1 MSDPATD
8 NVILPGVNIQP
19 ISSAPPRKR
28 SLVPPRPR
36 AENQD
41 TGTNGKAQPKPEQSA
56 DPLNY
61 TGADPLDYTDLA
73 LAQKFTRRLSPI
85 VIGERV
91 WNEKTRE
98 WSKNSNALS
107 LAIYELCEGEAK
119 KLNPRFKKD
128 HKQIL
133 SLGSARKVQNVES
146 VVKKLL
152 HREAKW
158 DSDSF
163 LLGVPGGKVV
173 DLRTGEVREARREDY
188 ITKYAAVVPADEED
202 CPKFKQFMSAILPP
216 QVIAY
221 LKRLL
226 GYFLTASVK
235 EEIFVFLY
243 GTGQN
248 GKGTLVKI
256 VVAVLGDYAGILPA
270 QTLLAG
276 KNQRHPTEIAKL
288 EGLRLAAASETTDGN
303 FWNEGK
309 LKALTGG
316 DKQTARKM
324 RQDFSDFEPTV
335 KLMLDSNNK
344 PSLAKVDKGMRR
356 RFHLIPFSV
365 TITEEKR
372 NRHLKEELMTELPG
386 IFRLAI
392 NGCLE
397 WQRDGLQPPPEVLGA
412 TEEYF
417 EEQDLLGQ
425 WIDSHCEIGADFRT
439 SSKSYFASWR
449 AFCLVNGEEAGTQR
463 NLTNKLKQRGF
474 GSCTVGKANDSGLS
488 GFRLK
493 EQTVPDLSPYADE
506 PNGS

>member
-1 MSDPATD
+1 MPDPATD
-8 NVILPGVNIQP
+8 NVTLPGVDTPP

-28 SLVPPRPR
+28 SLVPPRPM
-36 AENQD
+36 
-41 TGTNGKAQPKPEQSA
+41 GTNGKAQRKPEQSA

-73 LAQKFTRRLSPI
+73 LAQKFARSLGAI

-91 WNEKTRE
+91 WSEKTRE
-98 WSKNSNALS
+98 WSKHPNALS

-158 DSDSF
+158 DSDPL
-163 LLGVPGGKVV
+163 LLGVPSGKVV
-173 DLRTGEVREARREDY
+173 DLRTGKVREARREDY

-202 CPKFKQFMSAILPP
+202 CPKFKQFMSDILPP

-243 GTGQN
+243 GEGGN
-248 GKGTLVKI
+248 GKGTFVKI
-256 VVAVLGDYAGILPA
+256 VLAVLGAYAEILPA
-270 QTLLAG
+270 SALLSSRRD
-276 KNQRHPTEIAKL
+276 RHPTDIAKL
-288 EGLRLAAASETTDGN
+288 EGLRLASSSETADGQ
-303 FWNEGK
+303 FWNEARIK
-309 LKALTGG
+309 SLTGG
-316 DKQTARKM
+316 DKQTGRKM
-324 RQDFSDFEPTV
+324 RQDFSDFEPTH
-335 KLMLDSNNK
+335 KLLIDSNNK
-344 PSLAKVDKGMRR
+344 PSLAKVDKAIRR
-356 RFHLIPFSV
+356 RFHLVPFSV
-365 TITEEKR
+365 TISEEKR
-372 NRHLKEELMTELPG
+372 NRQLKEQLLSELSG
-386 IFRLAI
+386 IFRWAI

-425 WIDSHCEIGADFRT
+425 WIHSHCEMGADFRT
-439 SSKSYFASWR
+439 SSKSYFASWQ
-449 AFCLVNGEEAGTQR
+449 AFCLVNGEEVGTQR
-463 NLTNKLKQRGF
+463 SLTNKLKQRGF

-493 EQTVPDLSPYADE
+493 EQGVPDLSPYADE
-506 PNGS
+506 SSGS

>member
-1 MSDPATD
+1 
-8 NVILPGVNIQP
+8 L
-19 ISSAPPRKR
+19 
-28 SLVPPRPR
+28 
-36 AENQD
+36 
-41 TGTNGKAQPKPEQSA
+41 
-56 DPLNY
+56 
-61 TGADPLDYTDLA
+61 
-73 LAQKFTRRLSPI
+73 
-85 VIGERV
+85 IGERV

-98 WSKNSNALS
+98 WSKNPSALS
-107 LAIYELCEGEAK
+107 LAIHALCEDEAK
-119 KLNPRFKKD
+119 KLNSRFRED
-128 HKQIL
+128 RRQMC

-152 HREAKW
+152 HKEGKW
-158 DSDSF
+158 DSDPF

-188 ITKYAAVVPADEED
+188 ITKYAAVVPADDDD
-202 CPKFKQFMSAILPP
+202 CPKFKQFMSDILSPG
-216 QVIAY
+216 VIAY

-248 GKGTLVKI
+248 GKGTLVKL

-276 KNQRHPTEIAKL
+276 KHQRHPTDIAKL
-288 EGLRLAAASETTDGN
+288 EGLRLAVASETTDGN
-303 FWNEGK
+303 AWNEGR

-324 RQDFSDFEPTV
+324 HQDFSDFEPTH

-356 RFHLIPFSV
+356 RFHLVPFNV
-365 TITEEKR
+365 TIPEEKR

-397 WQRDGLQPPPEVLGA
+397 WQKDGLQPPPEVLGA

-425 WIDSHCEIGADFRT
+425 WFESRCEKGDYKT
-439 SSKSYFASWR
+439 PSKEYFASWQV
-449 AFCLVNGEEAGTQR
+449 FCKVNGEEAGTQR
-463 NLTNKLKQRGF
+463 ALTDKLKQRGF
-474 GSCTVGKANDSGLS
+474 VSCTVGKANNSGLS

-493 EQTVPDLSPYADE
+493 ESSVPDLAPFADE
-506 PNGS
+506 PSGS